1 MYINGIEGKSGKY
14 ELRKAKEK
22 MVGKTNFR
30 KESEENAPSSKLIIS
45 NIFYMSEGHT
55 DIRTDKVIFR
65 NVTSRLVIVGGP
77 PA

>member
-30 KESEENAPSSKLIIS
+30 KESEENAPSSKLLYLIYFICRKA
-45 NIFYMSEGHT
+45 
-55 DIRTDKVIFR
+55 IRIYGR
-65 NVTSRLVIVGGP
+65 IR
-77 PA
+77 